1 MKDKNL
7 PDDIKKKS
15 LLELTRLAKRL
26 TENLENKKD
35 LQASIIEYQKL
46 LSLNNFI
53 QKKFQ
58 IESKKILEETKQKI
72 NKKIQNDKKIK

>member
-7 PDDIKKKS
+7 PDDIKNKS
-15 LLELTRLAKRL
+15 LLDLTRLANRL

-35 LQASIIEYQKL
+35 LKESFREYQKL
-46 LSLNNFI
+46 ISLNNFI

-58 IESKKILEETKQKI
+58 SISREISSETKNKIDKILKDEK
-72 NKKIQNDKKIK
+72 

>member
-35 LQASIIEYQKL
+35 LEASIIEYQKL

-58 IESKKILEETKQKI
+58 SISKEISLETKNKI
-72 NKKIQNDKKIK
+72 DEILKDEK

>member
-7 PDDIKKKS
+7 PDDIKNKS
-15 LLELTRLAKRL
+15 LLELTRLADTL

-35 LQASIIEYQKL
+35 LQESINEYQKL
-46 LSLNNFI
+46 ISLNNFI

-58 IESKKILEETKQKI
+58 SISKEISLETKNKIDKILKDEK
-72 NKKIQNDKKIK
+72 

>member
-58 IESKKILEETKQKI
+58 SISKEISLETKNKI
-72 NKKIQNDKKIK
+72 DEILKDEK

>member
-7 PDDIKKKS
+7 PDDIKNKS
-15 LLELTRLAKRL
+15 LLELTRLANKL

-35 LQASIIEYQKL
+35 LKESFREYQKL
-46 LSLNNFI
+46 ISLNNFI

-58 IESKKILEETKQKI
+58 SISREISSETKNKIDKILKDEK
-72 NKKIQNDKKIK
+72 

>member
-35 LQASIIEYQKL
+35 LQSSIIEYQKL

-58 IESKKILEETKQKI
+58 SMSKEISLETKNKI
-72 NKKIQNDKKIK
+72 DEILKDEK

>member
-7 PDDIKKKS
+7 PDDIKNKS

-26 TENLENKKD
+26 TENLENEKD
-35 LQASIIEYQKL
+35 LQGSINEYQKL

-58 IESKKILEETKQKI
+58 IISKEISLETKNKIDKILRDEK
-72 NKKIQNDKKIK
+72 

>member
-7 PDDIKKKS
+7 PDDIKNKS
-15 LLELTRLAKRL
+15 LLELTRLADTL

-35 LQASIIEYQKL
+35 LQESFNEYQKL
-46 LSLNNFI
+46 VSLNNFI

-58 IESKKILEETKQKI
+58 SISKEISLETKNKIDKILKDEK
-72 NKKIQNDKKIK
+72 

>member
-7 PDDIKKKS
+7 PDDIKNKS
-15 LLELTRLAKRL
+15 LLDLTRLANKL

-35 LQASIIEYQKL
+35 LKESFREYQKL
-46 LSLNNFI
+46 ISLNNFI

-58 IESKKILEETKQKI
+58 SISREISSETKNKIDKILKDEK
-72 NKKIQNDKKIK
+72 

>member
-7 PDDIKKKS
+7 PDDIKNKS
-15 LLELTRLAKRL
+15 LLDLTRLANKL

-35 LQASIIEYQKL
+35 LKESFREYQKL
-46 LSLNNFI
+46 ISLNNFI

-58 IESKKILEETKQKI
+58 SISKEISLETKNKIDKILKDEK
-72 NKKIQNDKKIK
+72 

>member
-7 PDDIKKKS
+7 PDDIKNKS
-15 LLELTRLAKRL
+15 LLDLTRLANKL

-35 LQASIIEYQKL
+35 LKESFREYQKL
-46 LSLNNFI
+46 ISLNNFI

-58 IESKKILEETKQKI
+58 SISKEIYLVTKNKIDKILKDEK
-72 NKKIQNDKKIK
+72 